1 MNLVSRC
8 QDLLASLWK
17 RTSVKA
23 ALLLVLGIFVFV
35 QATPVLAQQGTVGQ
49 AVDGSEFSR
58 IMAGTTSF
66 SCGAN
71 VPTCLLQV
79 VSFIV
84 TFIFS
89 IISYFLSKLLVLLTS
104 ILITFARYNSFNNA
118 PPVEIG
124 WVIVRDICNMFFIIV
139 LLVSAFATIIGKG
152 EDLGMHYSNVIKK
165 LLVAA
170 VLVNFS
176 RTIVLLLID
185 VSQVFTLTFVS
196 AFEGTIA
203 GNLIQG
209 LGIGQMLQL
218 QEQNAAAGAQGG
230 QQVIDVVGI
239 GMAYLL
245 SIFLLVTAVAIVLLY
260 VGYFIVRII
269 ALWMLIIASPF
280 AFLADALP
288 GSMKS
293 ALPKQASGFWQQLSA
308 HLTGGPLIA
317 FWLWLSFATIQQT
330 AASGGFATANIGFD
344 FPQDGTANQVLGFV
358 TRIGTAPQLAGFIV
372 AVAMLGMGFK
382 AATDTASSVAGGLLA
397 GVAKRVEG
405 YRDKAFSALARS
417 PYTAVKTV
425 GRGAFNIA
433 DRKYGISSR
442 VGAGIAAGRAGTA
455 GQGALATAGGYVG
468 DALRVL
474 PGVGG
479 ALATG
484 AAGTLAARRAGLI
497 GADKKKVDERM
508 GDISKMPPEERVK
521 ALRGLNDGGKMDNL
535 VGGVSL
541 LERQHEELGKE
552 ENRKV
557 LQKQY
562 EKEAAENIKA
572 DAAARGVTISD
583 KEADRQAKAVAT
595 KRVADEEADRIKRLE
610 KFAEDARDTV
620 RSESLKKEKEKKML
634 HTNSADYDKQVK
646 AIVDDPTKAKDLDA
660 SVLNSGKFA
669 LSLMQRVG
677 ATDASATSITNTRQL
692 EALKEKY
699 KDNKELVATIDLM
712 AKQIEGGGRTVAELQ
727 ASTKQTGEYDE
738 ARLYSSAG
746 MGGVM
751 YSAPE
756 QAAIAALASGAGR
769 AFGAPLNAAQ
779 ISALEQAKSAGLPM
793 KMINAKMDQVN
804 ASGQSDGM
812 VISAYADM
820 AHRIGATAS
829 ASMANAVKALD
840 QISETMKVASTL
852 GANQEQLAKVVN
864 AAVQDRATIDA
875 IFGNYNKLAGE
886 QKKQAQAI
894 IEELA
899 KQENEIQAKINAGT
913 ALTSLSAHE
922 QNIMSQMSY
931 IKTEVFPPDKI
942 ARGAVLPSGGTA
954 TRDIGAAPQAIK
966 NVLH

>member
-8 QDLLASLWK
+8 QHLFASLWK
-17 RTSVKA
+17 RTSFKA
-23 ALLLVLGIFVFV
+23 AFLLILGIFVFV
-35 QATPVLAQQGTVGQ
+35 QATPVLAQQGGVGQ
-49 AVDGSEFSR
+49 AVDGSDISQIVR
-58 IMAGTTSF
+58 GASSI
-66 SCGAN
+66 SCGQGA
-71 VPTCLLQV
+71 PTCLLQV

-209 LGIGQMLQL
+209 LGINQMVQL
-218 QEQNAAAGAQGG
+218 QEQNMAAGAQGG

-288 GSMKS
+288 GTMKS
-293 ALPKQASGFWQQLSA
+293 VLPKEASGFWGQLSA
-308 HLTGGPLIA
+308 QLTGGPLIA

-330 AASGGFATANIGFD
+330 AASGGFASANIGFD

-382 AATDTASSVAGGLLA
+382 AATSTASSVAGGLLA

-425 GRGAFNIA
+425 GRGVG
-433 DRKYGISSR
+433 RGI
-442 VGAGIAAGRAGTA
+442 GAAGRAGFNFADKKYGITSRLGSGIARGSA
-455 GQGALATAGGYVG
+455 GVGAGEGGLAAAGGRLG
-468 DALRVL
+468 DAMRLI

-508 GDISKMPPEERVK
+508 GDINKLPPEQRVN
-521 ALRGLNDGGKMDNL
+521 ALRQLSGEDLSS
-535 VGGVSL
+535 GGVAA
-541 LERQHEELGKE
+541 LERQHEELSKA
-552 ENRKV
+552 ENKKV
-557 LQKQY
+557 LQEVFEKQ
-562 EKEAAENIKA
+562 AAEKIKA
-572 DAAARGVTISD
+572 DAAAAGVTMTD
-583 KEADRQAKAVAT
+583 KQVERQAKAVAT
-595 KRVADEEADRIKRLE
+595 KRVADEEEKRIAKLKEYAEKANDTNRL
-610 KFAEDARDTV
+610 DA
-620 RSESLKKEKEKKML
+620 LKKESEKKMRFDNATERDARL
-634 HTNSADYDKQVK
+634 DEILK
-646 AIVDDPTKAKDLDA
+646 DPSSLKELDQQQ
-660 SVLNSGKFA
+660 LKTGKFVID
-669 LSLMQRVG
+669 LMQRAG
-677 ATDASATSITNTRQL
+677 
-692 EALKEKY
+692 ALKSDGTVDAMRLSDMKETF
-699 KDNKELVATIDLM
+699 KDQKELLSSIDVM
-712 AKQIEGGGRTVAELQ
+712 SKQIDGKGKSIAELQ
-727 ASTKQTGEYDE
+727 GMVIQDGPHDE
-738 ARLYSSAG
+738 KRLYSTSG
-746 MGGVM
+746 NGEPV
-751 YSAPE
+751 YSDKE
-756 QAAIAALASGAGR
+756 KAAIAAMTTAGARTHGQPLSSTQQK
-769 AFGAPLNAAQ
+769 AFQEAR
-779 ISALEQAKSAGLPM
+779 KAGLPLQ
-793 KMINAKMDQVN
+793 MIIDAFDAKD
-804 ASGQSDGM
+804 STGKSDGQLA
-812 VISAYADM
+812 AYYASLAHKAADD
-820 AHRIGATAS
+820 S
-829 ASMANAVKALD
+829 KDYNNAVKE
-840 QISETMKVASTL
+840 ISGLIRMGIQGNSGPAERMDIAH
-852 GANQEQLAKVVN
+852 
-864 AAVQDRATIDA
+864 AAVRSQEVVDN
-875 IFGNYNKLAGE
+875 IFGNYNKMSKDR
-886 QKKQAQAI
+886 QKQVMSI
-894 IEELA
+894 VTELVA
-899 KQENEIQAKINAGT
+899 VENEIKKIDEGART
-913 ALTSLSAHE
+913 
-922 QNIMSQMSY
+922 QQQKDIMTQLAYMREK
-931 IKTEVFPPDKI
+931 IFPAEKVASTGPGVK
-942 ARGAVLPSGGTA
+942 
-954 TRDIGAAPQAIK
+954 DIPAAPASIRAA
-966 NVLH
+966 LHP